1 MQRTFCIESET
12 EARFQANPDARQV
25 NSTRELTGVGGITQ
39 PGCWKRC
46 NVSLRKINVS
56 PFKAGIAL
64 GFGAALVQAYFKVV
78 PPAAYGVCMVCHPK
92 DLVNWIADH
101 VLNTDWGYSVASTN
115 WPILTVIGVVLGAL
129 VAAYQ
134 HGELRLRAAR
144 QPLFYFING
153 FLMMNFGLILGSCPI
168 RIVLLS
174 AYGNL
179 IGLVGWICVVV
190 GVLLGVWALRWNARR
205 SVERE
210 ATT

>member
-1 MQRTFCIESET
+1 M
-12 EARFQANPDARQV
+12 
-25 NSTRELTGVGGITQ
+25 
-39 PGCWKRC
+39 
-46 NVSLRKINVS
+46 SLRSINVS
-56 PFKAGIAL
+56 PFKAGVVL
-64 GFGAALVQAYFKVV
+64 GLGAALVQAYFKVI

-101 VLNTDWGYSVASTN
+101 VLNTDWSYSVASTN

-129 VAAYQ
+129 VAARQ
-134 HGELRLRAAR
+134 HGELHLRPAR
-144 QPLFYFING
+144 QTLFHFVNG

-179 IGLVGWICVVV
+179 VGIVGWVCVVIGVV
-190 GVLLGVWALRWNARR
+190 GGTLALRWNARR
-205 SVERE
+205 QVARR